1 MVVETKKQEASKLCK
16 EKKFNSE
23 DYKNFFIAA

>member
-1 MVVETKKQEASKLCK
+1 MVVETTKQEASKLCK
-16 EKKFNSE
+16 EKKINSE